1 MSRKQSD
8 KENII
13 DELIQKYYHI
23 KQDEK
28 EVKQV
33 VDELNE
39 KIKSYFKEKCLDKYE
54 TNDYKASVT
63 KVIKKNYID
72 KLLIPRLKSLGF
84 SEAIDKVEV
93 INNDVLESLLYN
105 NKLKIEDIED
115 CQNIQE
121 TISLRV
127 TKK

>member
-1 MSRKQSD
+1 MSRKESS

-13 DELIQKYYHI
+13 DELIEKYYQV
-23 KQDEK
+23 KEDEK

-39 KIKSYFKEKCLDKYE
+39 KIKTYFKENNLDKYE
-54 TNDYKASVT
+54 ANGYKASVT
-63 KVIKKNYID
+63 KAVKKKYID

-84 SEAIDKVEV
+84 SEAIDTVEV

>member
-1 MSRKQSD
+1 MTKKQSD

-23 KQDEK
+23 KEDQK

-39 KIKSYFKEKCLDKYE
+39 KIKSYFKEKRLDKYE

>member
-1 MSRKQSD
+1 MPRKQSE
-8 KENII
+8 KENVI

-23 KQDEK
+23 KEDEK

-33 VDELNE
+33 VDELNAE
-39 KIKSYFKEKCLDKYE
+39 IKNYFKEKRLDKYE
-54 TNDYKASVT
+54 TNGYKASVT
-63 KVIKKNYID
+63 KVIKKKYID

-115 CQNIQE
+115 CQNIE
-121 TISLRV
+121 EIISLRV

>member
-1 MSRKQSD
+1 MLRKQSE

-23 KQDEK
+23 KKDEK

-39 KIKSYFKEKCLDKYE
+39 KIKSYFKEKRLDKYE

>member
-39 KIKSYFKEKCLDKYE
+39 KIKSYFKEKRLDKYE

>member
-1 MSRKQSD
+1 MSKKQLG

-13 DELIQKYYHI
+13 DELIQKYYQV
-23 KQDEK
+23 KEDEK

-39 KIKSYFKEKCLDKYE
+39 EIKIYFKENNLDKYE

-63 KVIKKNYID
+63 KVVKKKYID

>member
-1 MSRKQSD
+1 MTKKQSD
-8 KENII
+8 KENAI
-13 DELIQKYYHI
+13 DKLIEKYYQV
-23 KQDEK
+23 KEDEK

-39 KIKSYFKEKCLDKYE
+39 KIKIYFKENSLDKYE
-54 TNDYKASVT
+54 SNDYKVSVT
-63 KVIKKNYID
+63 KVVKKKYID

>member
-1 MSRKQSD
+1 MLREESN

-13 DELIQKYYHI
+13 DELIEDYYQLKESQK
-23 KQDEK
+23 DLNR
-28 EVKQV
+28 V
-33 VDELNE
+33 VDDFNE
-39 KIKSYFKEKCLDKYE
+39 RIKVYFKENNLDKYE
-54 TNDYKASVT
+54 VNGYKATVT
-63 KVIKKNYID
+63 KAIKKNYID

-84 SEAIDKVEV
+84 SEAVDTIEV

>member
-1 MSRKQSD
+1 MTKKQSD

-23 KQDEK
+23 KEDQK

-39 KIKSYFKEKCLDKYE
+39 KIKSYFKEKRLDKYE

-93 INNDVLESLLYN
+93 INNDVIEYLLYN

>member
-1 MSRKQSD
+1 M
-8 KENII
+8 
-13 DELIQKYYHI
+13 
-23 KQDEK
+23 
-28 EVKQV
+28 
-33 VDELNE
+33 
-39 KIKSYFKEKCLDKYE
+39 DKYE

-63 KVIKKNYID
+63 KVIKKKYID

-115 CQNIQE
+115 CQNIE
-121 TISLRV
+121 EIISLRV

>member
-1 MSRKQSD
+1 MPRKQSE
-8 KENII
+8 KENVI

-23 KQDEK
+23 KEDEK

-33 VDELNE
+33 VDELNAE
-39 KIKSYFKEKCLDKYE
+39 IKSYFKEKRLDKYE
-54 TNDYKASVT
+54 TNGYKASVT
-63 KVIKKNYID
+63 KVIKKKYID

-115 CQNIQE
+115 CQNIE
-121 TISLRV
+121 EIISLRV

>member
-1 MSRKQSD
+1 MIKKQSD
-8 KENII
+8 KENAI
-13 DELIQKYYHI
+13 DKLIEKYYQV
-23 KQDEK
+23 KEDEK

-33 VDELNE
+33 VDGLNE
-39 KIKSYFKEKCLDKYE
+39 KIKIYFKENSLDKYE
-54 TNDYKASVT
+54 SNDYKASVT
-63 KVIKKNYID
+63 KVVKKKYID